1 MKKRIVGT
9 LMALL
14 LAATV
19 LPPGAISV
27 TSADVTTGLVTTAY
41 AEEHKNHCICGNN
54 TVADSKHTHDK
65 TKTWEAWDST
75 SSLPNSGTY
84 YLTGNV
90 TMAKA
95 WEPTGDVELCLNGN
109 TIEFTEAP
117 ENINADTNYAAIIL
131 KGKKDNQ
138 VLTITSCMSGG
149 IIRAANRNLNHG
161 VYMHMPK
168 EKKDC
173 AAAFNYYGNSV
184 TSIFGFRDDGIY
196 VGTGS
201 NLVANIWGGRIAGN
215 SRGVSVRNGVCNMY
229 GGTISSN
236 TVISTIYSS
245 SNGGGVY
252 IDRGA
257 TFNMYGGTIEKNSAV
272 CKDTSYG
279 LGGGVAIEGNSV
291 SRSDATTH
299 GTFNMYGGTI
309 GENTAGQVG
318 GGVYVGEGT
327 TFNMSGGTISGN
339 AASDGGNAYGG
350 GVYVDS
356 AAKFNMSGGTITA
369 NTARSGGGVYVYKG
383 DSTQD
388 VAAEFVM
395 TGGTIT
401 GNTAKLN
408 DSYGLGGGVYSL
420 GVFKLSGGTITGNV
434 ADGASFTSGG
444 GVWAKNTFEVS
455 GNPVVK
461 GNTRD
466 SKNDNVKLSHTIKV
480 TGKLGTD
487 AEIVLNQ
494 DANAIIEGD
503 SGNYSKITNNDG
515 SVTLTAP
522 TGSSGGETDVA
533 VESVSLDKTSLTLV
547 EGNSETLTATV
558 TPDNAINKTVTWSS
572 SNTAVATVENG
583 VVKAVSAGTVTITA
597 TAGGKSATCAVT
609 VSAAYVPATAVQL
622 SQETAEIRVG
632 ETLQLTATV
641 KPDNATNKTVIWS
654 SGDTEIATVDAN
666 GLVTGLK
673 TGEVSIFAITAD
685 NRGATCGVTVT
696 AAQTGETKYALTVN
710 NGTGDGEYAKDEIV
724 TITADPAAAN
734 HSFYMWDGAEG
745 LEFVDGTSANKSTV
759 KFKMPNHAVTLTAK
773 YLDTSVLQVIID
785 PNGGEFTD
793 SVVVTLRPS
802 KELTLSTSKIYY
814 TTDGSHPATSETR
827 KEYTGPF
834 ALTDSCKVIA
844 SIYRVDIGA
853 SEPSEPPVDT
863 KYADFVI
870 KKGTGGETGGD
881 TPTPTPTP
889 EAPRYYYSSG
899 SGSTGAGGLSAVQN
913 DPNSKSATDYSGGIY
928 GLLFRTNAASGALRG
943 VQVDG
948 VTIGAANYSVEG
960 DEVYLKAVYLQ
971 TLANG
976 KHTLTVLSDGGDMT
990 AAFTVGG
997 EVSAPKTADAGA
1009 LAYLGLALSSYVG
1022 TALVTRRKKEF

>member
-1 MKKRIVGT
+1 MRPADTTGAAGAGPPGAERFKEVKEMKKRIVGT

-41 AEEHKNHCICGNN
+41 AEGEHKHCVCNKSA
-54 TVADSKHTHDK
+54 TDSKHTHNK
-65 TKTWEAWDST
+65 EKTWDAWYDV
-75 SSLPNSGTY
+75 SSLPESGTY

-131 KGKKDNQ
+131 KGAKDNQ

-161 VYMHMPK
+161 VYMDMPK

-173 AAAFNYYGNSV
+173 AATVNYYGNSV
-184 TSIFGFRDDGIY
+184 TSIYGFRDDGIY

-309 GENTAGQVG
+309 SGNTAGKNG

-327 TFNMSGGTISGN
+327 TFNMYGGTISGN

-515 SVTLTAP
+515 SVTLTA
-522 TGSSGGETDVA
+522 GSDCAHSNVSTDWSKDANGHWRVCSDCQANVDSAEHTLEMKWDTTQHWSKCSVCGYESAKVSHSGGEANCLSEAVCTTCNQKYGEKNPSNHVKDDTEWERTDTTHKAVYKCCGVDATAAENHTWENGECSVCKMVCVHGQTSYVQTETTHQQKCDTCGKYLQESAVA
-533 VESVSLDKTSLTLV
+533 HEFSNGVCSICGFGCTHEGGEAKCNALAVCTKCGNTYGSLDFNNHAQSLSYEL
-547 EGNSETLTATV
+547 
-558 TPDNAINKTVTWSS
+558 KSS
-572 SNTAVATVENG
+572 STQHWNEYPCCHARENVAAHVYDNDTD
-583 VVKAVSAGTVTITA
+583 T
-597 TAGGKSATCAVT
+597 TC
-609 VSAAYVPATAVQL
+609 
-622 SQETAEIRVG
+622 
-632 ETLQLTATV
+632 
-641 KPDNATNKTVIWS
+641 N
-654 SGDTEIATVDAN
+654 
-666 GLVTGLK
+666 
-673 TGEVSIFAITAD
+673 
-685 NRGATCGVTVT
+685 TCGYVR
-696 AAQTGETKYALTVN
+696 
-710 NGTGDGEYAKDEIV
+710 
-724 TITADPAAAN
+724 TI
-734 HSFYMWDGAEG
+734 SG
-745 LEFVDGTSANKSTV
+745 
-759 KFKMPNHAVTLTAK
+759 
-773 YLDTSVLQVIID
+773 
-785 PNGGEFTD
+785 
-793 SVVVTLRPS
+793 
-802 KELTLSTSKIYY
+802 
-814 TTDGSHPATSETR
+814 
-827 KEYTGPF
+827 
-834 ALTDSCKVIA
+834 
-844 SIYRVDIGA
+844 
-853 SEPSEPPVDT
+853 
-863 KYADFVI
+863 
-870 KKGTGGETGGD
+870 GGETGGD
-881 TPTPTPTP
+881 TPTPTPTPTP

-913 DPNSKSATDYSGGIY
+913 DPNGKSATDYSGGIY
-928 GLLFRTNAASGALRG
+928 GLLFRTNAALSAFRG

-960 DEVYLKAVYLQ
+960 NEVYLKAVYLQ

-976 KHTLTVLSDGGDMT
+976 KHTLTVLSGEGNAT
-990 AAFTVGG
+990 AEFTVGG
-997 EVSAPKTADAGA
+997 VVSAPKTADAGA